1 MKKVIYP
8 ACFYVEDNGRY
19 TVMFP
24 DFVGATYGNDLNDAY
39 EMASDFLGGMVAEL
53 EDSKEQVPAACDIK
67 DVKLDES
74 FEKGGFTT
82 LISADV
88 DRFRNNK
95 AVKKTLTIPAW
106 LNEEATRKK
115 VNFSKVLQEALMNI
129 I

>member
-8 ACFYVEDNGRY
+8 ACFYAEENGQF
-19 TVMFP
+19 TVIFP
-24 DFVGATYGNDLNDAY
+24 DFEGATYGNNINDAY
-39 EMASDFLGGMVAEL
+39 EMATDFLGGMIAEL
-53 EDSKEQVPAACDIK
+53 EDSSEQVPLPCDIK
-67 DVKLDES
+67 EIKLDKS
-74 FEKGGFTT
+74 FPNGGFTS

-88 DRFRNNK
+88 DKYRNNR

-106 LNEEATRKK
+106 LNDEATKKK